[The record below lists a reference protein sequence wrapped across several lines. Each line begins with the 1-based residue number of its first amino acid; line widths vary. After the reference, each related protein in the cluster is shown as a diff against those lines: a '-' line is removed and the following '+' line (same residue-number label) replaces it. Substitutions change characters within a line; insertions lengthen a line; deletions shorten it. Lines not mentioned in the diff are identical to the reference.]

1 MNKNIDISNIIE
13 MIKNMDFEP
22 LMNVL
27 EYVILYYVVKAINR
41 EDEATYNFHKEFI
54 PKDISKVVLPPELI
68 QKETEVDYEK
78 LSAEWFGEQVIEFA
92 KFMEKEFSQADLVNF
107 YNNINR
113 LVVEAYEP
121 KRKRIIINK
130 LSRKIGIYNAIRN
143 KISIEKDYIKTS
155 IFHELFHMAS
165 ARYVDGWLYGGFEQ
179 ISSDNSFI
187 IGRGLNEGY
196 TQLLAERY
204 FGHIEGVKGTYPYL
218 VKVAGLLEEIV
229 GADKMTSLYLR
240 ADLPGLI
247 NELKEYASEDEI
259 SKFLSALDFV
269 EKFLNDPPGLPFEDA
284 LITQSLVTI
293 NEFLLKLG
301 GIKAGK
307 MFMRGEFKNEDD
319 FSNFLGKY
327 INNIGFGIEIDN
339 RKYFYLD
346 EERIKEIIF
355 KNLFKKS
362 REYVA
367 NEAKAKM

>member
-13 MIKNMDFEP
+13 MIKNMNFEP

-27 EYVILYYVVKAINR
+27 EHVILYYVVKAISR
-41 EDEATYNFHKEFI
+41 EDAAVYNFHKEFI

-92 KFMEKEFSQADLVNF
+92 KFMEKEFPPEYLVNF

-121 KRKRIIINK
+121 KRKRLIINK
-130 LSRKIGIYNAIRN
+130 LSRTVGTYNAIRN
-143 KISIEKDYIKTS
+143 KISIEKDYIKIS
-155 IFHELFHMAS
+155 IFHELLHLAS
-165 ARYVDGWLYGGFEQ
+165 SRYVDGWLYGGFEQ
-179 ISSDNSFI
+179 ISSDNSFA
-187 IGRGLNEGY
+187 IGRGLDEGY

-204 FGHIEGVKGTYPYL
+204 FGYIEGVKGSYPYL
-218 VKVAGLLEEIV
+218 VRVARILEDIV

-269 EKFLNDPPGLPFEDA
+269 EKFLIDPPGLPFEDT

-301 GIKAGK
+301 GIKTGK
-307 MFMRGEFKNEDD
+307 MFMQGEIKNEDD
-319 FSNFLGKY
+319 LSNFLGEY
-327 INNIGFGIEIDN
+327 INNIGFGIEINN
-339 RKYFYLD
+339 RTYIYLD

-355 KNLFKKS
+355 KNLIEKS
-362 REYVA
+362 REYVVNKA
-367 NEAKAKM
+367 QAKM